1 MNLIPEI
8 LILTAY
14 LMGSIPF
21 GYILTYKYT
30 GQNIRNLGSGNIG
43 STNVKRVAGR
53 KISIYTQ
60 LLDMLKGLIPVAL
73 TMISIKYQLIEDN
86 EIIIYIVAL
95 STIIGHDFSIFL
107 KFKGG
112 KGVNT
117 TLGASVLF
125 APLQVII
132 SVAFYYLIKLSTKYI
147 SLASITIGLVL
158 VISEYLIS
166 GISNQFIYFIICFV
180 LMVFQH
186 RNNISRLI
194 KGTENR
200 V

>member
-158 VISEYLIS
+158 VISEYIFS